1 MRDFYSF
8 LILSCF
14 VKGVFLVFWVSPFAA
29 LFFVGE
35 KKSPFFIGDLF
46 FALFSLLFTKPTLS
60 PLSAGSPQIWLL
72 DNFLGQ
78 VLFFFCL
85 VSEPGRSEPG
95 ALLLFYLVT
104 EPGWCG
110 PGTFFFLC
118 VLGVC
123 AGTNDQVY

>member
-46 FALFSLLFTKPTLS
+46 FAFFSLLFKKPTLS

-95 ALLLFYLVT
+95 ALLLICLVS
-104 EPGWCG
+104 
-110 PGTFFFLC
+110 
-118 VLGVC
+118 
-123 AGTNDQVY
+123 D